1 MNNPGEQISITVLE
15 NAMTCELCNREV
27 TSGDLLCQS
36 CADMIPP
43 FALAPPV
50 PGTELALALATEMAP
65 YLTAE

>member
-1 MNNPGEQISITVLE
+1 MK
-15 NAMTCELCNREV
+15 CELCNREV

-50 PGTELALALATEMAP
+50 PGTALALALATEMAP